1 VAAPITKSASRPTAV
16 QYSSASAPTSHLVD
30 RVLSFGFVVAAVAV
44 AGQTVAHLTNAF
56 FLDYEIRNM
65 DADADGNAL
74 SWAASVAIFTA
85 ALGAF
90 LFSLFPSVPTR
101 RFVALSAAFV
111 FFSLDEVAAIH
122 EKLASVSVHGLD
134 VATSVGRA
142 LWPILYVP
150 LLVFVVISL
159 WRLAATVPDRIR
171 SAILLGLALLAA
183 AVVAEAMSTLWWNED
198 SRPLIDDLEVAVEE
212 GAELGGWI
220 FVATAFAAIL
230 FDCLARAGEPLL
242 PRANGE
248 GL

>member
-1 VAAPITKSASRPTAV
+1 VAAI
-16 QYSSASAPTSHLVD
+16 
-30 RVLSFGFVVAAVAV
+30 AV

-74 SWAASVAIFTA
+74 SWAASVAIFAA

-101 RFVALSAAFV
+101 RFVALSAVFV

-122 EKLASVSVHGLD
+122 ENLASVAVRGLD
-134 VATSVGRA
+134 VPSSVGRA
-142 LWPILYVP
+142 GWPILYVP
-150 LLVFVVISL
+150 LLVYVVFSL
-159 WRLAATVPDRIR
+159 WRLAASAPNRIR
-171 SAILLGLALLAA
+171 SAILLALGLLAF
-183 AVVAEAMSTLWWNED
+183 AVVAESIATLWWSED
-198 SRPLIDDLEVAVEE
+198 SRPLLDDLEVAVEE

-230 FDCLARAGEPLL
+230 FDCLARAGELLL